1 MCNTVKQ
8 QQKKSTKQLRCLCT
22 EIHRCVIE
30 AKKNNNT
37 VCHLTRTIKPKT
49 KTELLYTTLANLIRI
64 YTTPLYLIYE
74 K

>member
-8 QQKKSTKQLRCLCT
+8 QQKKSTEQLRCLCT
-22 EIHRCVIE
+22 DVCLRQ
-30 AKKNNNT
+30 KKNNNT

-49 KTELLYTTLANLIRI
+49 KTEILYTTLANLIRI
-64 YTTPLYLIYE
+64 YMTPLYLIYE